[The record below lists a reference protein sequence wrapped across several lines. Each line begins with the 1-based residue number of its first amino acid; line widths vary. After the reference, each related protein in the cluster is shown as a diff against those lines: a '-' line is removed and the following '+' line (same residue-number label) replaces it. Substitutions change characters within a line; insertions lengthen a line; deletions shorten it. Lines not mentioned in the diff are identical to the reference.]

1 MANYS
6 INTLE
11 LSGDK
16 HIVTLPYGVCATAAD
31 TAAKAVTVD
40 TKDSAFELV
49 AGAAVLVKFT
59 YDNNVANS
67 TLNVNGTGAKPIYRY
82 GTSKVSTGDSTSG
95 WRAGA
100 VQLFV
105 YDGTGWIRQFWE
117 NSTYSAMTGA
127 TASAAGKAGLVPAPA
142 AGKNTSFLRGDG
154 T

>member
-16 HIVTLPYGVCATAAD
+16 HIVTLPYGVCGTAAG

-49 AGAAVLVKFT
+49 AGAAVLVKFS
-59 YDNNVANS
+59 NKNS
-67 TLNVNGTGAKPIYRY
+67 ASSPTLNVNSTGAKPIYRY
-82 GTSKVSTGDSTSG
+82 GTTAASTSDATTG

-100 VQLFV
+100 VILFI
-105 YDGTGWIRQFWE
+105 YDGTG
-117 NSTYSAMTGA
+117 
-127 TASAAGKAGLVPAPA
+127 
-142 AGKNTSFLRGDG
+142 
-154 T
+154 